1 MKEYAKENKYLV
13 MCDNCYF
20 IPINDNEHQEKDQ
33 TTQDDSI
40 KVHKSKEESKIEES
54 EKKSIKPITKPK
66 KVNNVKYGRIE
77 ILLNE
82 LYKVNKNLYDIMQKK
97 YDDLK
102 YRVINMVTKYKDDS
116 LWVHDSKLLMK
127 IEKFCL
133 VNLEIEILSLLS
145 LKKNIDNIDIP
156 KIYKKIL
163 ILLDEIKTYS
173 DFKSDL
179 LFDKLDYVSNLFFE
193 NRNVISNDNQAFI
206 MDELSSMYISLI
218 KNYIDNN
225 IEFDFEKIEKNKY
238 IKYLRYN
245 IYLECRKLLEY
256 EFISNEK
263 LFNEY
268 KESAVSIDGL
278 IKLINYISNKN
289 ISEKRIS
296 KKLFC

>member
-54 EKKSIKPITKPK
+54 EKKPIKPIAKPK

-193 NRNVISNDNQAFI
+193 NRNVISNENQAFI

>member
-54 EKKSIKPITKPK
+54 EKKPIKPIAKPK

-102 YRVINMVTKYKDDS
+102 YQVINIVTKYKDDS

-193 NRNVISNDNQAFI
+193 NRNLISNENQAFI

-225 IEFDFEKIEKNKY
+225 IEFDFEKLEKNKY

-268 KESAVSIDGL
+268 KESVVSIDGL

>member
-54 EKKSIKPITKPK
+54 EKKPIKPIAKPK

-102 YRVINMVTKYKDDS
+102 YQVINMVTKYKDDS

-193 NRNVISNDNQAFI
+193 NRNVISNENQAFI

-225 IEFDFEKIEKNKY
+225 IEFDFEKLEKNKY

-268 KESAVSIDGL
+268 KESVVSIDGL